1 MRSNLQGHEADLEVS
16 LTFSESHIELV
27 LNGEE
32 VTNKFK
38 GWSIRPRSV
47 PLTVCDCL
55 ICIMI

>member
-1 MRSNLQGHEADLEVS
+1 MSNLQDHETDLQVS

-47 PLTVCDCL
+47 PLTV
-55 ICIMI
+55 